1 VSKPTVRRK
10 DITLTESRRELYDVE
25 LDGMRTDH
33 TTSSWTAELYG
44 ALSTGEDVNMSR
56 TAEHAG
62 EALLLLT
69 EVIQAEGWEIE

>member
-1 VSKPTVRRK
+1 MSKPTVCRK
-10 DITLTESRRELYDVE
+10 DITLEENVE
-25 LDGMRTDH
+25 RVDRFNFDH
-33 TTSSWTAELYG
+33 LEYSEVITWSATLYG

-69 EVIQAEGWEIE
+69 EAIEAEGWELK